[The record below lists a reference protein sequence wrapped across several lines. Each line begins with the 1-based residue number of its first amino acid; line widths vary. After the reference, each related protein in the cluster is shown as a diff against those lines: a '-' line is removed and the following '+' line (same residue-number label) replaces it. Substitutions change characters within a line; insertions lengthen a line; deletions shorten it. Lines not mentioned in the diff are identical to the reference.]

1 MSLSRGTGRCR
12 RILAGLS
19 VLIGVVLAGH
29 TAADEPALDV
39 IIFGGTVYDGS
50 GAPGQRL
57 DVGIQ
62 DDRIVIL
69 GDLADLAAQQRV
81 NATGLAVT
89 PGFID
94 IHSHAVKRQAE
105 ESGLFQWPAAENYIR
120 QGVTTAIGGP
130 DGRSWLPIGPLLALV
145 DDSDVAINFGTFV
158 GHNRVR
164 ESVMGREQRLATP
177 DEIILMQAQVE
188 TAMREGAFGL
198 SSGLKYIPG
207 NYADTNELVELSRVA
222 GRHGGIY
229 ITHMRDEGPGLLDS
243 VRETLTIGEG
253 AGLPVQVTHHKAM
266 GRSMWGQSANSLALL
281 DEARALGVDAT
292 SDAYPYTA
300 SSTGLSVLFPAW
312 SLEGN
317 RASRRA
323 RLDDPQQRP
332 MIRDGIVES
341 LRMDRGGND
350 LSRVV
355 IADCPADR
363 SWNGMDLGEALAT
376 QDQAGTLE
384 NAAELIMAL
393 EYEGGCTAVY
403 HSMTDEDV
411 DRILQHP
418 GTMVASDGG
427 IYEAGPSVPHPRN
440 YGAFARVLGVYVRER
455 GVLDF
460 STAIH
465 KMSQMPA
472 DRIGLSERG
481 RITPGA
487 YADIAVLDPELVIDL
502 ATFEQPH
509 QLAEGVLHVW
519 VNGQPVM
526 LDGVLTG
533 ERPGRAL
540 RSTD

>member
-1 MSLSRGTGRCR
+1 ML
-12 RILAGLS
+12 
-19 VLIGVVLAGH
+19 VVVLGGHVAAAG
-29 TAADEPALDV
+29 EQALDV

-50 GAPGQRL
+50 GAPGQRV
-57 DVGIQ
+57 DVGIR
-62 DDRIVIL
+62 DDRIVL
-69 GDLADLAAQQRV
+69 LDDLPDQPARQRID
-81 NATGLAVT
+81 ATGLAVT

-94 IHSHAVKRQAE
+94 IHSHAVRRELE
-105 ESGLFQWPAAENYIR
+105 ESGLFQWPAAENYVR

-130 DGRSWLPIGPLLALV
+130 DGNSWLPIAPLMQLV
-145 DDSDVAINFGTFV
+145 DDRDIAINFGTFV

-177 DEIILMQAQVE
+177 AEIILMQAQVE

-207 NYADTNELVELSRVA
+207 NYADTNELIELSRVA
-222 GRHGGIY
+222 GRYGGIY

-266 GRSMWGQSANSLALL
+266 GRSMWGQSENSLALL
-281 DEARALGVDAT
+281 DEARALGLDAT

-317 RASRRA
+317 RESRRA
-323 RLDDPQQRP
+323 RLDDPEQRA
-332 MIRDGIVES
+332 MIREGIVES

-363 SWNGMDLGEALAT
+363 NWNGMDLGEALAT
-376 QDQAGTLE
+376 QDQEGTLE

-393 EYEGGCTAVY
+393 EYEGGCAAVY
-403 HSMTDEDV
+403 HSMSEEDV

-418 GTMVASDGG
+418 RTMVASDGG

-440 YGAFARVLGVYVRER
+440 YGAFSRVLGVYVRER

-460 STAIH
+460 ATAIH

-472 DRIGLSERG
+472 DRIGLAQRG
-481 RITPGA
+481 RISPGA
-487 YADIAVLDPELVIDL
+487 YADIAVLNPERVMDR
-502 ATFEQPH
+502 ATFDEPH
-509 QLAEGVLHVW
+509 QFAEGVVHVL
-519 VNGQPVM
+519 VNGQPVI

-533 ERPGRAL
+533 ARPGRAL